1 MNEMKTI
8 KLLFFA
14 TLRDKAR
21 VKSTQ
26 IDIPIEMT
34 VLALK
39 EKIAEDFPEL
49 RQSLPSVVI
58 SVNRE
63 FAFDDAIIPDQAE
76 VAFFPPVS
84 GG

>member
-26 IDIPIEMT
+26 IDIPVEMT
-34 VLALK
+34 VLDLK
-39 EKIAEDFPEL
+39 GKVAEDFPEL
-49 RQSLPSVVI
+49 RQSLASVVI
-58 SVNRE
+58 AVNRE